1 MRPTSATADA
11 TAAEIIEHLSRYAP
25 DTPVRMAINPEFP
38 YAHTLGGIVLGMGH
52 DGRPVIYIG
61 EAGQVGFLPALTAQ
75 DLGWHPRTVV
85 PARTRR
91 GVGATDQ

>member
-1 MRPTSATADA
+1 MRPTASDPTN
-11 TAAEIIEHLSRYAP
+11 TEIIEHLSRYAP
-25 DTPVRMAINPEFP
+25 GTPVRMAINPEFP
-38 YAHTLGGIVLGMGH
+38 YAHTLGAIVLGMGH

-61 EAGQVGFLPALTAQ
+61 EAGQAGFLPALTAQ
-75 DLGWHPRTVV
+75 ELGWHPRTVV